1 MEEQKPQKD
10 KGRVL
15 KLNQAGAPAD
25 RQTSSRESSEETSDA
40 VGGEKPMP
48 GFVGAGTSAS
58 EGAREKTIP
67 GTDRKLEKKFWK
79 PKRIMSVG
87 AVAGFVG
94 LVLYM
99 AIFGDHSA
107 RLNVQVERITI
118 SEVTVGPFQEFI
130 PQRGTVMPIQ
140 SHYLDALEGGQ
151 VEEIFLEEGAMVE
164 KGTRILRM
172 SNPSLEQTV
181 LSQEAQ
187 LFEQINRMENTRL
200 SQEIQDIQRK
210 RDLMSIEL
218 DLQKSER
225 DFQKQKALFE
235 RNSPRDMN
243 SKSAKTNTNT
253 RRSSRFLCWRPCG
266 ATPCIASMN
275 WLPCRSAHGACSSN
289 WMTCVAR

>member
-1 MEEQKPQKD
+1 
-10 KGRVL
+10 
-15 KLNQAGAPAD
+15 
-25 RQTSSRESSEETSDA
+25 
-40 VGGEKPMP
+40 MP
-48 GFVGAGTSAS
+48 GFVNAGTSAS
-58 EGAREKTIP
+58 EQKGETTIP
-67 GTDRKLEKKFWK
+67 GTDRKLERKFWT

-210 RDLMSIEL
+210 RDLMLIEL

-225 DFQKQKALFE
+225 DFRKQKALFE
-235 RNSPRDMN
+235 NEISRLEKNSCRQKTVTIMP
-243 SKSAKTNTNT
+243 KS
-253 RRSSRFLCWRPCG
+253 SGYLCWRRSD

-275 WLPCRSAHGACSSN
+275 WLPCRSAHGACSAN